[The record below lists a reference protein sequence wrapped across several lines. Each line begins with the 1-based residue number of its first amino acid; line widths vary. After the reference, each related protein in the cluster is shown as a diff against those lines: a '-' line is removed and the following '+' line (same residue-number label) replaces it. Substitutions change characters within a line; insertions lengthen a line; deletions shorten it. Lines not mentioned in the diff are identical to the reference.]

1 MDPIRMTDDFQWVL
15 KVLRSCKTANQLST
29 ARQLTACFFEK
40 YKTEFDSISK
50 AYTLQEFQQAMD
62 DCVLGDTK

>member
-1 MDPIRMTDDFQWVL
+1 MTDDFQWVL
-15 KVLRSCKTANQLST
+15 KVVRSCETNKQLTT
-29 ARQLTACFFEK
+29 ARQLTACFLEK

-62 DCVLGDTK
+62 DCIARNFK